1 MEEVKDMKKSFMNK
15 LESKLMPVAQAIS
28 RNKYLVSIRDGF
40 LISMPLLVVGSMFM
54 LISNFPI
61 QPWIDLLR
69 NSKFNGSSISSY
81 FSNVTNATFSIM
93 ALFIVIGIGYN
104 YAKQEKTNM
113 IFGAAVAVLSWFMLM
128 PFSTAYTP
136 EGAKEAVQVA
146 SIPLDWVGS
155 KGIFIGIICAFVS
168 VKIYKWVEN
177 KGWTIKMPKGVP
189 PTVGQSFA
197 ALFPIGMVIV
207 VFFIVRVLFS
217 LTPWGNAFDFIYKI
231 LQLPLQKVGDSLGT
245 MIGVYFFAH
254 VLWLFGIHGTNIT
267 DSVFRPILYALSAE
281 NLQALQAGHALP
293 HIINQ
298 QFQDLFAT
306 YGGAGSTLSLLIAM
320 FAFCKS
326 KRVKELGKLAIIPG
340 IFGINEPI
348 IFGLPVVLNPL
359 IAIPFIFVPMI
370 NIIITYVTMYFGLVP
385 ICNGVIMPWTTPPI
399 ISGFLSSG
407 WQGALLQIFLI
418 AIGVVIYSP
427 FIKAM
432 DKQYIKDEAEI
443 KSDEDNVSLD
453 DLTF

>member
-40 LISMPLLVVGSMFM
+40 LVSMPLLVVGSMFM

>member
-1 MEEVKDMKKSFMNK
+1 MKKSFTEK
-15 LESKLMPVAQAIS
+15 LESKLMPVAKVIS
-28 RNKYLVSIRDGF
+28 RNKYLISIRDGF

-61 QPWIDLLR
+61 QSWIDLLK
-69 NSKFNGSSISSY
+69 NTQVHGASVASY
-81 FSNVTNATFSIM
+81 FSNVTNATFNIM
-93 ALFIVIGIGYN
+93 AIFIVVGIGYN
-104 YAKQEKTNM
+104 FAKQEKTNE
-113 IFGAAVAVLSWFMLM
+113 IFGAAVALLSWFILM
-128 PFSTAYTP
+128 PFTTSFTP
-136 EGAKEAVQVA
+136 DGTTKAFQV
-146 SIPLDWVGS
+146 SCVPLDWVGS
-155 KGIFIGIICAFVS
+155 KGIFIGMICAFAS
-168 VKIYKWVEN
+168 VRIYKWVQDKN
-177 KGWTIKMPKGVP
+177 WTIKMPNGVP

-197 ALFPIGMVIV
+197 ALFPIAGVII
-207 VFFIVRVLFS
+207 VFFFVRLIFS
-217 LTPWGNAFDFIYKI
+217 FTPWGDAFNFVYKI
-231 LQLPLQKVGDSLGT
+231 LQMPLQKVGDSLGT
-245 MIGVYFFAH
+245 MLGVYFFAH

-281 NLQALQAGHALP
+281 NLTALQAGKALP

-326 KRVKELGKLAIIPG
+326 KRVKELGKLAIVPG

-348 IFGLPVVLNPL
+348 IFGLPVVLNPV
-359 IAIPFIFVPMI
+359 IAIPFLLEPMI
-370 NIIITYVTMYFGLVP
+370 NIIITYVTMRVGIVP

-399 ISGFLSSG
+399 VSGFLSSG
-407 WQGALLQIFLI
+407 WQGAVLQILLI
-418 AIGVVIYSP
+418 ALGVVVYLP

-432 DKQYIKDEAEI
+432 DKQYLKDEAEAENN
-443 KSDEDNVSLD
+443 KDEDNISLD